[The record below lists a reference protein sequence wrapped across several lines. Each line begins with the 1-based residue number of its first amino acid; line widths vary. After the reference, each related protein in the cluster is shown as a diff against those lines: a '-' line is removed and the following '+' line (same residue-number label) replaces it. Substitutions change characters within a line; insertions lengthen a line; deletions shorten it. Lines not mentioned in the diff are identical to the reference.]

1 MPSTCRSSRFRCK
14 GRTDSFQLGL
24 GIHSG
29 WGCDSFQ
36 FTQETTSVG
45 LGIHSSWDWDSFQF
59 ASGFR
64 SNPAVCRH
72 SRLQKRGL
80 SAISG
85 FEDKRRKR
93 TDRAKIQCI
102 CTGKRR
108 FEGHLQGSQQAVE
121 RENRN
126 CRPNSKFMMNLK
138 NNWKNWNVGR
148 FGVGEG
154 RSQLPT
160 TRQKSFFRLL

>member
-1 MPSTCRSSRFRCK
+1 MRCK
-14 GRTDSFQLGL
+14 GRKKQTVNIPDCIR
-24 GIHSG
+24 IHSNSPRKPLQL
-29 WGCDSFQ
+29 DSGFIP
-36 FTQETTSVG
+36 
-45 LGIHSSWDWDSFQF
+45 IHPGNHFSWTRDSFQF